1 MDVAA
6 DRLDLGAELNDAVDE
21 IHGGLAGR
29 VAAAEG
35 GRPQDSPGAR
45 SSARAAVARA
55 RDGASVR
62 QPYERLKQIS
72 EIARSDERPTIG
84 VAWRWRTRGA
94 QTALS
99 ARNKETCMET
109 AEKTASAGVA
119 LSMVLASTRAG
130 REELARP
137 QAGLSL
143 TQRKLLSRLDG
154 QRRLADLVGADA
166 GLSAERIARDALRLL
181 MLGLA
186 RSDDVP
192 DTQPRPT
199 TVFGATRTTETR
211 PPALEPAPTPAPT
224 AMTPR
229 ATAPAYARSRLPIA
243 AGVVVAGSV
252 AVGASFF
259 LRSAPHA
266 APAPVVQAASPAPA
280 QPLSAPMNLA
290 RSEAARP
297 VTAPAPVAPSAA
309 PAANP
314 HPTSPQPTPPPKPVV
329 RAAEPAPNA
338 PAAKHER
345 DAAAPV
351 PKNAGT
357 HETPA
362 AQRPTGTEHA
372 RTGTVL
378 VVRGANR
385 ADAAAPLARPAPPP
399 ASEPAATLAVA
410 PVVSTAPP
418 AEERPRPLLPV
429 EREFAPAESD
439 PQRLALAA
447 AGRAPVQRTPPIFPR
462 EALRQGVTEGSVRAR
477 LFIAAD
483 GTVER
488 VETSVTEPRFAV
500 FEHSARVALMTWLFM
515 PGEPGRVHDT
525 VVNFRAP

>member
-1 MDVAA
+1 
-6 DRLDLGAELNDAVDE
+6 
-21 IHGGLAGR
+21 
-29 VAAAEG
+29 
-35 GRPQDSPGAR
+35 
-45 SSARAAVARA
+45 
-55 RDGASVR
+55 
-62 QPYERLKQIS
+62 
-72 EIARSDERPTIG
+72 
-84 VAWRWRTRGA
+84 
-94 QTALS
+94 
-99 ARNKETCMET
+99 MES

-119 LSMVLASTRAG
+119 LSLVLASTRAG

-166 GLSAERIARDALRLL
+166 GMSAERIARDALRLL

-186 RSDDVP
+186 RSDDFP

-199 TVFGATRTTETR
+199 TVVGVTPTTHVRAPATDAPP
-211 PPALEPAPTPAPT
+211 PPAPVPTAPTYT
-224 AMTPR
+224 R
-229 ATAPAYARSRLPIA
+229 RRLPIV
-243 AGVVVAGSV
+243 AGIVVAGAV
-252 AVGASFF
+252 ALAASFF
-259 LRSAPHA
+259 LRSSPRAAAAVAAQVDSPAPVRA
-266 APAPVVQAASPAPA
+266 APALVSVAKPETPRPALAA
-280 QPLSAPMNLA
+280 
-290 RSEAARP
+290 
-297 VTAPAPVAPSAA
+297 APVALPPA

-314 HPTSPQPTPPPKPVV
+314 PPARVPSTSPPKPDPH
-329 RAAEPAPNA
+329 AAAPAPTI
-338 PAAKHER
+338 PAVAKHER
-345 DAAAPV
+345 QAAAAAPAPKSAVVHEV
-351 PKNAGT
+351 PATPRPANV
-357 HETPA
+357 ET
-362 AQRPTGTEHA
+362 A

-378 VVRGANR
+378 QLRGANR
-385 ADAAAPLARPAPPP
+385 DATPAAPAQPAPP
-399 ASEPAATLAVA
+399 ASGSATTLAVA

-418 AEERPRPLLPV
+418 ADAGPRPLLPV

-488 VETSVTEPRFAV
+488 VETSVADPRFAV

-515 PGEPGRVHDT
+515 PGEAGRVHDT